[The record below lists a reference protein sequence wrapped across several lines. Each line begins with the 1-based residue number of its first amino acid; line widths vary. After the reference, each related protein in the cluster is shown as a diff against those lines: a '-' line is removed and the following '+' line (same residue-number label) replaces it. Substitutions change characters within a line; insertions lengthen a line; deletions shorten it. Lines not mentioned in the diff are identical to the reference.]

1 MIEGLVLAGAIVVL
15 TLAGYAAYLHWQ
27 LYQLRKK
34 AEDSPRPLQDDTAEV
49 AEQRVAL
56 RKSIYLLADAMLDD
70 KMTATEGCLRI
81 CAMASYLD
89 HHQSFRSE
97 YAVLFSVAEATAHIP
112 ILDEWQALCREDKK
126 RFDQERD
133 AIEQRYREALVEA
146 VERLRKEFI

>member
-1 MIEGLVLAGAIVVL
+1 MEGFVLAGVVVVL
-15 TLAGYAAYLHWQ
+15 ALAGYASYLHWQ

-34 AEDSPRPLQDDTAEV
+34 AKESPDPIQGDTA
-49 AEQRVAL
+49 AGDGQRVAL
-56 RKSIYLLADAMLDD
+56 RESIYLLADAMLDD

-89 HHQSFRSE
+89 HRQSFRSE
-97 YAVLFSVAEATAHIP
+97 YGVLFSVAEATAHIP
-112 ILDEWQALCREDKK
+112 ILDEWQALSREDKK
-126 RFDQERD
+126 RFDKERE